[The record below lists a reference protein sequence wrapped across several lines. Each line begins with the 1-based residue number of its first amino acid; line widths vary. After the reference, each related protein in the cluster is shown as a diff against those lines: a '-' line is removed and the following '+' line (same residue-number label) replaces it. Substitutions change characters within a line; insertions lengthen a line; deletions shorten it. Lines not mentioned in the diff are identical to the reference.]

1 MEEKMTI
8 KKRKTSALF
17 LVLALASL
25 ALAQHTPDIIDRIE
39 PAQAEPGTANLAVS
53 ITLKNL
59 GTPPVPP
66 ARVVPTHI
74 TIGSVQGRNITRNH
88 QIITAIFDIQASEPQ
103 GLMDLVLTFPGRNRN
118 TVTFTKPGAFR
129 ITNDERDNEPV
140 DPNPEPGPAKDL
152 AYPIVDTGQTKFYDD
167 HQEITAPG
175 PGDAFYGHDAQYT
188 GHQPGYSISSDGL
201 TVHDHVT
208 GLVWTKSPD
217 LDRDGDI
224 DIDDKLSFSDA
235 QSYPEIL
242 NAQNFGGYND
252 WRLPTI
258 KELYSLMNFTGT
270 DPSGPE
276 IINLIPYIDTN
287 TFDFGYGDTQAGER
301 NIDAQFWSSTL
312 YTGKVFGNQTAAF
325 GLNLADGRIKGYPA
339 SSGFRTKT
347 CYVYFVRGNSDYGTN
362 DFTDNGDGTITDLAT
377 GLMWS
382 QDDSGN
388 ASDGGPRS
396 GMTWEQAL
404 AWVQQKNSENYLGY
418 DDWRMPNAKEL
429 QSIVDYSRSPDAT
442 HSAAID
448 PVFNISQITN
458 EAGETDYPWYWT
470 STTHLKANGMSDAA
484 AYICFGRS
492 LGYMNGAW
500 IDVHGAGSQRS
511 DQKRANFD
519 RYTYVSD
526 GFYFAQSPQG
536 DASRV
541 YNYVRLV
548 RNTTQSFAAK
558 NTISHTETAAAMP
571 KTIELG
577 QNYPNPFNP
586 NTTITFSLP
595 ESMDIELEIFNLQGQ
610 KVKSLAKGIHSA
622 GPHQVSWDGR
632 DENGNRVASGVYIYQ
647 LLSGNQRIAK
657 KMNFLK

>member
-1 MEEKMTI
+1 MMI
-8 KKRKTSALF
+8 KNRKTSALF

-25 ALAQHTPDIIDRIE
+25 AVAQHTPDIIDRIE
-39 PAQAEPGTANLAVS
+39 PAQAESGTANLTVS

-66 ARVVPTHI
+66 ARVVPTHV
-74 TIGSVQGRNITRNH
+74 TIGSLQGRNIVRNNH
-88 QIITAIFDIQASEPQ
+88 VITAVFDIPASIPA
-103 GLMDLVLTFPGRNRN
+103 GSSDLDLIFPGRSRN
-118 TVTFTKPGAFR
+118 TVTFSKTAAFH
-129 ITNDERDNEPV
+129 INNNTGDSPPV
-140 DPNPEPGPAKDL
+140 DPDPVPVPADDIP
-152 AYPIVDTGQTKFYDD
+152 YPIVDTGQTKFYDD
-167 HQEITAPG
+167 LQEITAPG
-175 PGDAFYGHDAQYT
+175 PGDAFYGQDAQYT
-188 GHQPGYSISSDGL
+188 GNQPSYSISSDGL
-201 TVHDHVT
+201 TVNDHVT

-217 LDRDGDI
+217 LNRDGDI
-224 DIDDKLSFSDA
+224 DIDDKLSFSEA

-242 NAQNFGGYND
+242 NAQKFGGYSD

-276 IINLIPYIDTN
+276 ISILIPFIDVD
-287 TFDFGYGDTQAGER
+287 TFDFGYGDTNAGER
-301 NIDAQFWSSTL
+301 NIDAQFWSGNL

-339 SSGFRTKT
+339 SGGFRTKT
-347 CYVYFVRGNSDYGTN
+347 CYVYFVRGNSDYGIN
-362 DFTDNGDGTITDLAT
+362 YFTDNGDGTITDLAT

-388 ASDGGPRS
+388 PSDGGPRS

-404 AWVQQKNSENYLGY
+404 AWVQQKNSENYLGHN
-418 DDWRMPNAKEL
+418 DWRMPNAKEL

-442 HSAAID
+442 NSAAID
-448 PVFNISQITN
+448 PVFSCTQITN
-458 EAGETDYPWYWT
+458 EAGQADYPWYWT

-492 LGYMNGAW
+492 LGYMNSAW
-500 IDVHGAGSQRS
+500 LDVHGAGSQRS

-526 GFYFAQSPQG
+526 GYYFAPSPQG

-541 YNYVRLV
+541 YHYVRLV
-548 RNTTQSFAAK
+548 RDAERSSTAK
-558 NTISHTETAAAMP
+558 NTLSSVKTAASMP
-571 KTIELG
+571 EIMELH

-586 NTTITFSLP
+586 TTRISFTLL
-595 ESMDIELEIFNLQGQ
+595 EMKDIELSVFNLKGQ
-610 KVKSLAKGIHSA
+610 KVKTLMQGMHAPGSW
-622 GPHQVSWDGR
+622 QVEWNGT
-632 DENGNRVASGVYIYQ
+632 DENGETVASGVYIYQ
-647 LLSGNQRIAK
+647 LLSGNQRIVK
-657 KMNFLK
+657 KMNLLK